1 MSYVLRDYQKE
12 CVDLVNGL
20 PDGSRTVVALATGL
34 GKTLVGASLDFHGRV
49 LWLSHRDELV
59 RQPEKYF
66 RARGMSFG
74 IEKADEHA
82 GDEDVVSASV
92 QSLYRDERLHS
103 FAPDAFDTVV
113 VDEAHHAAA
122 QTYRK
127 ILAYFHPRKTI
138 GLTATPGRGDG
149 VRLTDEFDSICFS
162 RNIAWGIQHGYLADI
177 RCLRVSG
184 GFDLASVDM
193 AGGDFVVASLGEA
206 MERSE
211 NAGVVADAYMQS
223 CEPDKLRTLV
233 YCPTRAICRD
243 VADAIK
249 KRLPEEEKGTVQVL
263 TGEDEQDAR
272 DRVLADFRAGT
283 VRCVVNCMILT
294 EGTDLPETR
303 VILNDRPTANSS
315 LYTQI
320 VGRGTRLSEGKTDCL
335 VIDIVGKGWKDKVLC
350 TAPTLFGID
359 PDRLPARMRG
369 RLFDGQTDL
378 SAAADEALDSML
390 PNIAELLQKRLTVR
404 AEMVNIFTQEAVGTV
419 QMAKKDG
426 YAAAAA
432 YLQEQTDEAVPDGF
446 GDLYVRKTPYADK
459 AYRIDATYRD
469 RVYLSE
475 PDMLGHV
482 KVTLAFENG
491 GWGLAVPTAAVS
503 PLMPKEDA
511 AQFVTDFL
519 TCLPDEYAPL
529 WSRSARELW
538 GRQHA
543 TEGQSRYLG
552 KLYGRSGQSLTRIEA
567 SDLID
572 LALDAEQLKK
582 DGKEVEK
589 ERVSAGKKRRG
600 KILAAWEEKQRA
612 AEEERKENRK
622 KAEDAWTGWK
632 EKDRI
637 PARAKQIR
645 ARREE
650 KRKQREA
657 LRKREAA
664 LLQNVQ
670 TVTVRTAD
678 ESKWNTAGPETE
690 KQEGFL
696 ASLIGELAARKVWLD
711 DGESVTFLP
720 QGLLSGQASILIDL
734 FIRMKDDDIPGIPA
748 QTCAV
753 RIDAAKL
760 MRDVGQLTGRG
771 TASLTLTYTYIPK
784 RDMDIAIFNRKEL
797 ARKQALEE
805 QKIREEK
812 WQKAL
817 EAKKKKQ
824 EEEKKKKAEAEAR
837 RKEAEEAAKAV
848 TGTDGLVGAGIPQA
862 AAEWFIEN
870 GCETLL
876 DVSYMFRKYA
886 GNIRQLAME
895 TRFSRAEWEETAAAI
910 KRNGLRKVPGYP
922 LSKKDEKRLFA
933 DGEKAPA

>member
-272 DRVLADFRAGT
+272 
-283 VRCVVNCMILT
+283 
-294 EGTDLPETR
+294 
-303 VILNDRPTANSS
+303 
-315 LYTQI
+315 
-320 VGRGTRLSEGKTDCL
+320 
-335 VIDIVGKGWKDKVLC
+335 
-350 TAPTLFGID
+350 
-359 PDRLPARMRG
+359 DRLPARMRG

-862 AAEWFIEN
+862 AAEWFVEH
-870 GCETLL
+870 GYETLL
-876 DVSYMFRKYA
+876 DASRIFRKYA
-886 GNIRQLAME
+886 RNPRQFVQE
-895 TRFSRAEWEETAAAI
+895 TRFSRAVWEDTAAAI
-910 KRNGLRKVPGYP
+910 KKNGLKKVPGYP
-922 LSKKDEKRLFA
+922 LSKKDEKRLLA
-933 DGEKAPA
+933 EDTKAPA